1 MQHKNNV
8 SGDSNIQNSKIQNAT
23 LSDSNTQDS
32 KIKDSKIKDSKI
44 QDSKALDSNVLDS
57 KIIVALDYANAAS
70 ALQLVNQLNPS
81 LCKLKVGKEL
91 FTAAGPQLVETLVA
105 KNFKVFLDL
114 KFHDIPSTVAKACE
128 AASQLGVWMLNV
140 HASGGHDMMQAAL
153 EGVNKSA
160 NSPHLIA
167 VTVLTSMNQSNLTEI
182 GIETSLENQVLRLAK
197 LAQQAGLHGVVCSAQ
212 EAQLLRKQLGETF
225 CLVTPGIRSAQIN
238 SQVNLNQFHAN
249 QANFKLANLNQVD
262 SNQVDSNQVNSNQV
276 NSNQVNR
283 DDQSRVVTP
292 ADALGNGASYLVIGR
307 PITQAKNPLQ
317 ALEAITAQCLAYT
330 NL

>member
-8 SGDSNIQNSKIQNAT
+8 SDDSKNQNSKIQ
-23 LSDSNTQDS
+23 
-32 KIKDSKIKDSKI
+32 DSKI

-128 AASQLGVWMLNV
+128 AASKLGVWMLNV
-140 HASGGHDMMQAAL
+140 HASGGFDMMQAAL

-160 NSPHLIA
+160 DSPHLIA
-167 VTVLTSMNQSNLTEI
+167 VTVLTSMNQGNLTEI
-182 GIETSLENQVLRLAK
+182 GVETSLENQVLRLAK

-225 CLVTPGIRSAQIN
+225 CLVTPGIRSAQII
-238 SQVNLNQFHAN
+238 S
-249 QANFKLANLNQVD
+249 
-262 SNQVDSNQVNSNQV
+262 QVNSNQFHDNQASSKLA
-276 NSNQVNR
+276 NSSQANSSQANLNQVNR

-317 ALEAITAQCLAYT
+317 ALQAITAQCLAYT